1 MASEAL
7 RARIGENVRELRKAR
22 ELKQYAL
29 AATISTDVGTI
40 SRLERGEVMPSIGRL
55 EEIAAALDVDIS
67 ELFADESPDRDQL
80 SKRFA
85 RRMRG
90 YDDKTIDMVLKLAT
104 HLVATPERMLDD
116 ENRDDEKS

>member
-1 MASEAL
+1 
-7 RARIGENVRELRKAR
+7 
-22 ELKQYAL
+22 
-29 AATISTDVGTI
+29 
-40 SRLERGEVMPSIGRL
+40 MPSIGRL

-90 YDDKTIDMVLKLAT
+90 YDDKTIDLVLKTAT
-104 HLVATPERMLDD
+104 HLVTIPERMLDD